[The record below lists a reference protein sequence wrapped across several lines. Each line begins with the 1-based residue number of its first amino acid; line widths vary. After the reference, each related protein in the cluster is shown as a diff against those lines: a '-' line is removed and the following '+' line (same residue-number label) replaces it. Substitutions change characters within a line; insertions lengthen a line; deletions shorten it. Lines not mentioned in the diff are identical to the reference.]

1 MTPRPVL
8 TLARQ
13 NVFSDEIKRSKFIA
27 LADRVDSPEEA
38 LVRLDS
44 LSDPEATH
52 NCWAY
57 RIGEAYR
64 FSDDGE
70 PGGSAG
76 RPILA
81 AIEGQGIDHVLVVV
95 TRYFGG
101 IKLGVGGLVRAYGGT
116 AAECLRTAQRFEIRP
131 TVRLRVLAPFEFV
144 SGVFPL
150 LGEYAI
156 EKVEEDFVAE
166 GLRVLIQIDAEEAE
180 EFQQRL
186 KDLCRGQSRVS
197 AVE

>member
-13 NVFSDEIKRSKFIA
+13 NVFSDEIKRSRFIA
-27 LADRVDSPEEA
+27 LAERVDSPEEA
-38 LVRLDS
+38 LARLDS
-44 LSDPEATH
+44 LSDPAATH

-81 AIEGQGIDHVLVVV
+81 AIEAQGLDHVLVVV
-95 TRYFGG
+95 TRHFGG

-116 AAECLRTAQRFEIRP
+116 AAECLRTAQRLEIRP
-131 TVRLRVLAPFEFV
+131 TLKFRLVAPFEFV
-144 SGVFPL
+144 SGVYPL
-150 LGEYAI
+150 LGEYAT
-156 EKVEEDFVAE
+156 EKLEEDFVAE
-166 GLRVLIQIDAEEAE
+166 GLRLLIQIDAEEAE
-180 EFQQRL
+180 EFQERL
-186 KDLCRGQSRVS
+186 TNLCRGQSRIS
-197 AVE
+197 AEE